1 MIYLPTYHEVLM
13 IFSFSDITT
22 ISLTLFAIIDVVGAL
37 PLIITIKNKQQH
49 LDSGKATLAAGALMV
64 LFLIVGDKLLNIIGV
79 DLPSF
84 AVAGS
89 IVIFIL
95 GLEMILGI
103 DIFRQDQNDSNG
115 SIIPIAFPI
124 IAGSGTL
131 TTIISMKAV
140 YEFQNILIA
149 ILLNLFLVYAVLKS
163 TSFLE
168 RILGKAGLG
177 LIRKFFGVILISIAV
192 KIFKSNFL

>member
-1 MIYLPTYHEVLM
+1 MLSIQ
-13 IFSFSDITT
+13 DITT
-22 ISLTLFAIIDVVGAL
+22 ITLTLFAIIDIIGAL
-37 PLIITIKNKQQH
+37 PVIISIKNRQNH

-64 LFLIVGDKLLNIIGV
+64 VFLLIGKQFLALFGV

-89 IVIFIL
+89 IVIFII

-103 DIFRQDQNDSNG
+103 ELLKNDPAAKTG

-131 TTIISMKAV
+131 TTIISMRAV
-140 YEFQNILIA
+140 YSIPNILA
-149 ILLNLFLVYAVLKS
+149 GILLNLLFVYLVLRSSNYI
-163 TSFLE
+163 E
-168 RILGKAGLG
+168 RKLGASGLS
-177 LIRKFFGVILISIAV
+177 LLRKFFGIVLLSIAV
-192 KIFKSNFL
+192 RIFKTNF

>member
-1 MIYLPTYHEVLM
+1 MN
-13 IFSFSDITT
+13 FSLSDITT

-37 PLIITIKNKQQH
+37 PLIITIKNKQKK
-49 LDSGKATLAAGALMV
+49 LDSGKATLAAGGLMV
-64 LFLIVGDKLLNIIGV
+64 LFLLIGDKLLSAIGV

-103 DIFRQDQNDSNG
+103 DIFRQDPNDSNG

-140 YEFQNILIA
+140 YEYQNILVA
-149 ILLNLFLVYAVLKS
+149 ILLNLILIFAVLKS
-163 TSFLE
+163 TNFLE

-192 KIFKSNFL
+192 KIFKSNFLGL

>member
-1 MIYLPTYHEVLM
+1 M

-37 PLIITIKNKQQH
+37 PLIITIKNKQKH

-103 DIFRQDQNDSNG
+103 DIFRQDPNDSNG
-115 SIIPIAFPI
+115 SIITIAFPI

-131 TTIISMKAV
+131 TTIISMKAF

-149 ILLNLFLVYAVLKS
+149 ILLNLILVYAVLKS
-163 TSFLE
+163 TTFLE